1 MNLRRSQP
9 SVAELAA
16 GVRAGERGLLARA
29 ITLVEGRRPDQ
40 RRSAQELLEELL
52 PDTGRARRVGVTGVP
67 GAGKS
72 TLIESLGLARI
83 EAGQRVAVLAVDPSS
98 TLSGGS
104 ILGDKSRMTRLAQN
118 PDAFIRPSPS
128 AASLGGVA
136 RRTRE
141 VMLVCEAAGFDLVL
155 VETVG
160 VGQSE
165 SAVADMVDC
174 FLLLSVG
181 GTGDELQGIKKGVLE
196 LADVVAVNKADGDGS
211 DRAELAARQLQ
222 SALSLG
228 RGRHAGWRVPV
239 RTISALESS
248 GLDQLWSDLDE
259 LWAQLEADGRLQ
271 EMRREQRRVWFW
283 GLLRERLE
291 DAFRG
296 SPEVAERLPE
306 LEEGVLDGTLAPGRA
321 AEELLGA
328 WQPLGPKVQ

>member
-1 MNLRRSQP
+1 MSTRRALP

-16 GVRAGERGLLARA
+16 GVRAGDRGLLARA
-29 ITLVEGRRPDQ
+29 ITLVEGRRADQ
-40 RRSAQELLEELL
+40 RERAQELLEELL
-52 PDTGRARRVGVTGVP
+52 PDTGRARRIGITGVP

-72 TLIESLGLARI
+72 TLIEALGIARI
-83 EAGQRVAVLAVDPSS
+83 EAGSRVAVLAVDPSS

-104 ILGDKSRMTRLAQN
+104 ILGDKSRMNDLAQRTE
-118 PDAFIRPSPS
+118 AFIRPSPS

-165 SAVADMVDC
+165 SAVADMVDA
-174 FLLLSVG
+174 FVLLSVG

-196 LADVVAVNKADGDGS
+196 LADVVAVNKADGDGQE
-211 DRAELAARQLQ
+211 RAELAARQLQ

-228 RGRHAGWRVPV
+228 RGRHAGWRTPV
-239 RTISALESS
+239 RTISALTGF
-248 GLDQLWSDLDE
+248 GLDGLWSDLDE
-259 LWAQLEADGRLQ
+259 LWSTLESDGRLT
-271 EMRREQRRVWFW
+271 ELRREQRALWLW

-291 DAFRG
+291 DHFRAHAG
-296 SPEVAERLPE
+296 VREQ
-306 LEEGVLDGTLAPGRA
+306 LESLEQGVLDGTVAPGRA
-321 AEELLGA
+321 AEELLDRWSRPA
-328 WQPLGPKVQ
+328 R